1 MNFRYDS
8 HHPTRR
14 QPANENL
21 QPRFLGRSSREGFAT
36 FAWTGSLGLPNSG
49 IQEALQLP
57 CCHQDTSNR
66 TNPPKGRPIKRTTV
80 FQHFTLQRAADPW
93 DRETGTF
100 MSLVIAAIDAWG
112 LELIIEFHSQKYEL
126 ATRCN

>member
-1 MNFRYDS
+1 MILITRHDDNPPMKTCSHGFLVDHPERGSPHSHGLAGQLGASPFRN
-8 HHPTRR
+8 TR
-14 QPANENL
+14 
-21 QPRFLGRSSREGFAT
+21 S
-36 FAWTGSLGLPNSG
+36 
-49 IQEALQLP
+49 LQLP
-57 CCHQDTSNR
+57 SLLPSRLHLKSHQPSEGSTHK
-66 TNPPKGRPIKRTTV
+66 TQTTV